1 MKKRKLILYIACS
14 VDGYIAKPID
24 DLSFLKCVEQEGE
37 DYGYFDFVNQVDTV
51 IVGRNTYQ
59 WILDQGMEYPHKD
72 KTCFII
78 TRTPQ
83 ESIDNIH
90 FYTRDLEELV
100 NQIKAKPGKDI
111 YCDGGAQVVRLLLE
125 KQLIDELII
134 SVIPMLLGDGK
145 KLFDPL
151 YPEQDLD
158 LINSKSF
165 SSGLVQLHYAVK
177 R

>member
-14 VDGYIAKPID
+14 VDGYIAKPGD
-24 DLSFLKCVEQEGE
+24 DLSFLKRVEQEGE

-90 FYTRDLEELV
+90 FYTGDLEELV

-111 YCDGGAQVVRLLLE
+111 YCDGGAQVVRL
-125 KQLIDELII
+125 
-134 SVIPMLLGDGK
+134 
-145 KLFDPL
+145 F
-151 YPEQDLD
+151 
-158 LINSKSF
+158 
-165 SSGLVQLHYAVK
+165 
-177 R
+177 